1 LYKVN
6 KFLDNFA
13 LLTMPLLFIIIFLL
27 FPLSAL
33 IKTAFEVQG
42 RVNIESFLKLLTDS
56 YTLSVLSFTLK
67 EAFVSALVTLI
78 IGFPGAYLVSHYDFK
93 FKKFLM
99 SLTTVPFVLPSV
111 LVALGFMILFGGNG
125 ILNTTL
131 SFILGK
137 DVELPLIYSFAGI
150 ILVHS
155 FYNFPIVLRIVASS
169 WEGVSE
175 EYSYVAKSLGA
186 SNFITFLRVSLPL
199 LLPSILSSFSLVF
212 IFCFLS
218 FVIIL
223 TIGGAQFATTEVA
236 IYMYYN
242 TFSDFRMGSMLAIV
256 QAVLLSAFVL
266 LYLKGEDFSYSGI
279 IKRTFSYVK
288 LKWNRFLIV
297 FSSMYFIIV
306 FLLIIAPMIVI
317 IVNAFSGSVASGF
330 SLSNFKEAFGGS
342 YDYITGVSPFRVIA
356 NSLFFGLAT
365 IFLSVLLAVP
375 AAYYFKAKPRLKN
388 FLVPLFMLPI
398 LLSPLTIALS
408 YIVAF
413 QSVLNKMQFNW
424 FFIVVSHTLIAF
436 PFVLRTIMP
445 VIESTSTDFIFAAR
459 SLGSN
464 RFKTFHTV
472 DINLIKKPLISASIF
487 AFAISMGEFG
497 ATLML
502 FRQENTTIPVA
513 LYRLMSG
520 RHFGAASA
528 MGALLLLISLLSFAL
543 IDSLNKKLV

>member
-1 LYKVN
+1 MGRVN

-13 LLTMPLLFIIIFLL
+13 LIALPLLFIIVFLF
-27 FPLSAL
+27 FPVFGLL
-33 IKTAFEVQG
+33 KTAFEVQG
-42 RVNIESFLKLLTDS
+42 KVNIESFFKLLTDS

-67 EAFVSALVTLI
+67 EAFISALVTLI
-78 IGFPGAYLVSHYDFK
+78 IGFPGAYFVSHYDFK
-93 FKKFLM
+93 FKGFLM

-125 ILNTTL
+125 FLNMAL
-131 SFILGK
+131 SFILRK
-137 DVELPLIYSFAGI
+137 DVQLPLIYSFTGI

-155 FYNFPIVLRIVASS
+155 FYNFPIVLRIIGAS
-169 WEGVSE
+169 WEGISD
-175 EYSYVAKSLGA
+175 EYSYTAKSLGA
-186 SNFITFLRVSLPL
+186 SNFVTFWRVSLPL

-266 LYLKGEDFSYSGI
+266 VYLKAEDFSYSGI
-279 IKRTFSYVK
+279 IKRTFSYMK
-288 LKWNRFLIV
+288 SKWNKFSII
-297 FSSMYFIIV
+297 FSSTYFIIV
-306 FLLIIAPMIVI
+306 FVLIIAPMIVI
-317 IVNAFSGSVASGF
+317 IVNSFLGNVTSGF
-330 SLSNFKEAFGGS
+330 SLSNFKKALGGS

-356 NSLFFGLAT
+356 NSVFFGLAT
-365 IFLSVLLAVP
+365 IILSILLAVP
-375 AAYYFKAKPRLKN
+375 AAYYFKVKPRLKS
-388 FLVPLFMLPI
+388 FLIPLFMLPI

-413 QSVLNKMQFNW
+413 QSVLNKMEFNW

-445 VIESTSTDFIFAAR
+445 VIESTSADFVFAAR
-459 SLGSN
+459 SLGSS
-464 RFKTFHTV
+464 RFKTFFTV
-472 DINLIKKPLISASIF
+472 DINLIKKPVISASIF
-487 AFAISMGEFG
+487 AFAISIGEFG
-497 ATLML
+497 ATLIL
-502 FRQENTTIPVA
+502 FRQENTTIPIA

-528 MGALLLLISLLSFAL
+528 MGTLLLIISLLSFIL
-543 IDSLNKKLV
+543 IDSLNKKVV